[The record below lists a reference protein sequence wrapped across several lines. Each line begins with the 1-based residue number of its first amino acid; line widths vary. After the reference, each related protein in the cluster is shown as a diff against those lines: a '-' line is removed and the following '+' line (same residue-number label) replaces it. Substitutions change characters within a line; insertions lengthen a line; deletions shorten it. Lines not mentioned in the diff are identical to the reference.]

1 MGKILEKIIYDRV
14 MFWLRSSPVEISPN
28 QFGFTPQKSAEDAIN
43 EVVRRQRSILQNG
56 RVGIIVSL
64 DISGAFDTAWWAL
77 ILHSLKTHRIPGNI
91 YRLIQNYFTNRQTS
105 LYLCGRTFSKGL
117 SRGCPQGAKCS
128 PLFWLLLF
136 NNLLNIPLPEGCYLI
151 AFADDLLLICDYH
164 DLTICELRTNEAL
177 RRIVRWVAENKL
189 TFNPVKTQAMFITS
203 RRKLNPPSVVVNDVQ
218 IELVNQIKYL
228 GVILDRKLL
237 WNAHI
242 DYIIKKCEKMFHAI
256 ARTSGKDW
264 GLSAGVLRVIYIG
277 AIEPM
282 LTYASSAWK
291 EALQKITVRRRL
303 LSMQR
308 LFAMRITRSR
318 QKVSLEALLILADL
332 VPIDLK
338 LGICSSRYLI
348 RQGQNPPC
356 LQAAVYQKPASLSEC
371 GHPAIKPNFVKERCS
386 NQHLL
391 RIYTDGSKME
401 GKTGCAFVVYQDRSI
416 IKSSKIRLADFC
428 SVFQAELLAIKE
440 AVTWAHTIDAEV
452 SIFTDSMS
460 SLQAIDNWQNRNRLV
475 MDIREILV
483 RCKKHICLA
492 WNKAHVGIEGNE
504 QADKLAKEAT
514 REDTVQYALFPLS
527 HALGLLYTQL
537 YEQWNARWTS
547 TSNGQVTKQFFRSVQ
562 ERRQW
567 KSMPDYVLTQFL
579 TGHGFFAA
587 HQVRIGRAHNPR
599 CVCGEE
605 QTSLHLI
612 QRCPALLVQ
621 RVTFEQQNGVSVQR
635 DLLRCLQIPDFIKFL
650 RWIFD
655 KFNN

>member
-1 MGKILEKIIYDRV
+1 
-14 MFWLRSSPVEISPN
+14 
-28 QFGFTPQKSAEDAIN
+28 
-43 EVVRRQRSILQNG
+43 
-56 RVGIIVSL
+56 
-64 DISGAFDTAWWAL
+64 
-77 ILHSLKTHRIPGNI
+77 
-91 YRLIQNYFTNRQTS
+91 
-105 LYLCGRTFSKGL
+105 
-117 SRGCPQGAKCS
+117 
-128 PLFWLLLF
+128 
-136 NNLLNIPLPEGCYLI
+136 
-151 AFADDLLLICDYH
+151 
-164 DLTICELRTNEAL
+164 
-177 RRIVRWVAENKL
+177 
-189 TFNPVKTQAMFITS
+189 
-203 RRKLNPPSVVVNDVQ
+203 
-218 IELVNQIKYL
+218 
-228 GVILDRKLL
+228 
-237 WNAHI
+237 
-242 DYIIKKCEKMFHAI
+242 
-256 ARTSGKDW
+256 
-264 GLSAGVLRVIYIG
+264 
-277 AIEPM
+277 
-282 LTYASSAWK
+282 
-291 EALQKITVRRRL
+291 
-303 LSMQR
+303 
-308 LFAMRITRSR
+308 
-318 QKVSLEALLILADL
+318 
-332 VPIDLK
+332 
-338 LGICSSRYLI
+338 
-348 RQGQNPPC
+348 
-356 LQAAVYQKPASLSEC
+356 
-371 GHPAIKPNFVKERCS
+371 
-386 NQHLL
+386 
-391 RIYTDGSKME
+391 ME

-547 TSNGQVTKQFFRSVQ
+547 TSNGQVTKQFFRNVQ